1 MRKAEI
7 QEFTIY
13 DALLDVELL
22 ARYLPQLFAARRVFA
37 KPYQKFPY
45 RFLSRVSQP
54 SILVIRNDR

>member
-37 KPYQKFPY
+37 KPFQKFPY
-45 RFLSRVSQP
+45 RFSSRVSQP